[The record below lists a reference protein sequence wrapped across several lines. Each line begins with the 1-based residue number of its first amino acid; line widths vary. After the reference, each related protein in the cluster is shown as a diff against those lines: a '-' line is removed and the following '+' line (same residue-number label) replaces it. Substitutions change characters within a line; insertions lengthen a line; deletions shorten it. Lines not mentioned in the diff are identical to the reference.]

1 MVRHLQKP
9 FETITA
15 NVTSVKAT
23 HIQVLRSA
31 VNSIRE
37 FHCMNP
43 IVWGEEIISR
53 WTTVEKWPIHIVEL
67 RDALEPIITKI
78 NNFDFAS
85 TFDIP
90 PVDWLPIG
98 TDRPKADVMNQL
110 QDLLLIL

>member
-53 WTTVEKWPIHIVEL
+53 RTTVEKWPIHIVEL
-67 RDALEPIITKI
+67 RDAGEYMAKMRRLYYKLS
-78 NNFDFAS
+78 FANS
-85 TFDIP
+85 YYI
-90 PVDWLPIG
+90 
-98 TDRPKADVMNQL
+98 
-110 QDLLLIL
+110 

>member
-53 WTTVEKWPIHIVEL
+53 RTTVEKWPIHIVEL
-67 RDALEPIITKI
+67 RDVIMIHLIVQILIWNI
-78 NNFDFAS
+78 NTILFLLRRF
-85 TFDIP
+85 T
-90 PVDWLPIG
+90 
-98 TDRPKADVMNQL
+98 RQL
-110 QDLLLIL
+110 SK